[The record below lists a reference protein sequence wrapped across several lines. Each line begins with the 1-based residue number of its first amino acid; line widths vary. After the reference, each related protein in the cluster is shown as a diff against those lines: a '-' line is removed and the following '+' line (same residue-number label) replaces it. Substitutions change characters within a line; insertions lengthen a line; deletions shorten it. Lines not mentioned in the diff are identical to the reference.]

1 MRSSRA
7 LGPAMSAALSATLAA
22 AALAGCGSAQPTARP
37 TAPATSPSSAA
48 EASTAPAPQGAV
60 HTVKLEVL
68 GKGRSMQPIVYV
80 AGSSGSVT
88 DAALPWSK
96 TEKIEM
102 TPAEQRVGRLVS
114 IVAGSVQAG
123 NGMLEAARCRITL
136 DGTKVADGEGMCKFT
151 IKDKAAG

>member
-1 MRSSRA
+1 MRMRSSRA
-7 LGPAMSAALSATLAA
+7 LGAAMSAAMSATLAA

-37 TAPATSPSSAA
+37 TAPSSAA

>member
-7 LGPAMSAALSATLAA
+7 LGPAMSAALSAALSATLAA

-37 TAPATSPSSAA
+37 TAPSSAA